1 MQSDLE
7 QLQGRWQ
14 IVVLEIDG
22 RDISKDSFVDA
33 KIIIDGD
40 SYATAGM
47 GALFSGKISLDQT
60 SHPKKF
66 DVNFSDGPHAGK
78 ASLGLYMLNQDQW
91 TICIGFAGYERP
103 VDFRTSPQSGH
114 ALETLRREIN
124 S

>member
-7 QLQGRWQ
+7 QLRGRWR
-14 IVVLEIDG
+14 IVALEIDG
-22 RDISKDSFVDA
+22 RDVSKDSFVDA

-40 SYATAGM
+40 SYGTAGM
-47 GALFSGKISLDQT
+47 GASYSGKISLDET

-66 DVNFSDGPHAGK
+66 DVNFSSGPHAGK
-78 ASLGLYMLNQDQW
+78 TSLGIYMLSQDQW

-103 VDFRTSPQSGH
+103 IDFRTSPQSGH

>member
-7 QLQGRWQ
+7 QLQKRWQ
-14 IVVLEIDG
+14 IVALEIDG
-22 RDISKDSFVDA
+22 RDVSKDSFVNA